1 MKIVPNRILSFLAAL
16 IPCAVAYAGPGD
28 GPPPPGVP
36 PGPGL
41 PIDGGVLVLAA
52 FAILFGLMK
61 IYQLNKNKKTPI

>member
-16 IPCAVAYAGPGD
+16 IPCATAFAGPT

-52 FAILFGLMK
+52 FAILFGLIK
-61 IYQLNKNKKTPI
+61 IYQINKNKKTPI